1 MHRYFSQSALS
12 GPVFK
17 WMLTAL
23 LCVFIFTALP
33 AQDLTGFQIMEKA
46 LNKSSWQDMSGE
58 VTLILSN
65 ARGERR
71 TRKIDMFSRKR
82 TAEESDM
89 LMRFKA
95 PADVKGTAFLIIEK
109 KDKDDERYLYLPAMR
124 RVKRIASSGKGGNFM
139 SSDFTYYDIGKP
151 KLRDWTYKKLADEKI
166 GKWDCYKLECLPADE
181 NIIKDTGYGK
191 IIRWIRKDIL
201 MTVKSEYYDRVL
213 RKWKTLQVPGMETIE
228 GVWFQTD
235 MKMNDVQ
242 NNHASE
248 MRFTNLKVNQNIPAK
263 FFTQR
268 FLQRGR

>member
-1 MHRYFSQSALS
+1 MRKSFYLFGVVYSI
-12 GPVFK
+12 
-17 WMLTAL
+17 L
-23 LCVFIFTALP
+23 LVLLIFTALP
-33 AQDLTGFQIMEKA
+33 AQEMNGFQIMKKA
-46 LNKSSWQDMSGE
+46 LNKSSWKDMSGQ
-58 VTLILSN
+58 VKLILTN
-65 ARGERR
+65 ARGEQRIR
-71 TRKIDMFSRKR
+71 QIDMFSRKR
-82 TAEESDM
+82 NTDESDM

-151 KLRDWTYKKLADEKI
+151 KLKDWTYKRLTDEKV
-166 GKWDCYKLECLPADE
+166 GQWDCYKLECLPADE
-181 NIIKDTGYGK
+181 TILKDTGYGK

-201 MTVKSEYYDRVL
+201 MTVKSEYYDRGL
-213 RKWKTLQVPGMETIE
+213 RKWKTLKVPGMEKIE

-235 MKMNDVQ
+235 MKMKDVQ

-248 MRFTNLKVNQNIPAK
+248 MQFSNLKVNQNIPAK
-263 FFTQR
+263 FFSQR